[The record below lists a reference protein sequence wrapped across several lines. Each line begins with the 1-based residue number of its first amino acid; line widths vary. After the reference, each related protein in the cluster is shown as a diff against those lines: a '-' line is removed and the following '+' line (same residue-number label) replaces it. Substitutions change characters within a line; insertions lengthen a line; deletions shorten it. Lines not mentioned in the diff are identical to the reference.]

1 MAASRLP
8 MDLPRPRARL
18 GVTSWLTRGASL
30 TPPAILA
37 AARQDV
43 GSRQFNRGR
52 RSGCLRYVFLRQHV
66 RAATSAADL
75 IRRAIAGLYDAGVTT
90 KRETKLIYS
99 DARLLRDALEL
110 AADDESTQAEEAN
123 NGRA

>member
-1 MAASRLP
+1 MTPLP
-8 MDLPRPRARL
+8 LDLPRRKASL
-18 GVTSWLTRGASL
+18 GVTTGLTRGPSL

-37 AARQDV
+37 AARQDAA
-43 GSRQFNRGR
+43 SRQFNRGR

-75 IRRAIAGLYDAGVTT
+75 IRRAIAGLYDAGATT

-99 DARLLRDALEL
+99 DAGLLRAALEL

-123 NGRA
+123 DGRT